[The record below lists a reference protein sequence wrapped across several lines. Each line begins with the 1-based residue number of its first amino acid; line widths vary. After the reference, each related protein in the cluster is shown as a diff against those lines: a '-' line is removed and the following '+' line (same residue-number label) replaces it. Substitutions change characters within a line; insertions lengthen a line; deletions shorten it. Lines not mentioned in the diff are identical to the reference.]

1 MQYAVAVVLAAL
13 VAFVSLWV
21 KGKKV
26 DARVIYN
33 KPTTVWPIGV
43 VVYASMAALAMAM
56 LLTAIDASKNVL
68 IIGTVLTWY
77 VVAATGRI
85 ITGTRLVYDR
95 GGRTFTPS
103 QVVTAIGFFF
113 FLLCMFVVMATT

>member
-1 MQYAVAVVLAAL
+1 MEYAVAVGLAAL
-13 VAFVSLWV
+13 LAFSGLWI
-21 KGKKV
+21 KGNKV

-56 LLTAIDASKNVL
+56 ILTAIEASKNAL

-103 QVVTAIGFFF
+103 QVVTAIGCFF
-113 FLLCMFVVMATT
+113 FLLCLLVVMATT